1 MSVKDIERAIT
12 QLPKSELAELVT
24 WLEDYHHQV
33 WDKQIEDDLDSGRLD
48 SLMAEVETEYQ
59 AGLAVIFLR

>member
-1 MSVKDIERAIT
+1 MNVKDIEQAIT
-12 QLPKSELAELVT
+12 QLPKSELNELVA

-48 SLMAEVETEYQ
+48 LLLAEAEKEYQ
-59 AGLAVIFLR
+59 AGLVRPL

>member
-1 MSVKDIERAIT
+1 MSVKDIEQAIT
-12 QLPKSELAELVT
+12 QLPKSELHELVA

-48 SLMAEVETEYQ
+48 SLLAEAEKEYQ
-59 AGLAVIFLR
+59 AGLARPL